1 MIDPNIIMRGAERAQ
16 LQQQQNIESLGDL
29 GGALGKLIYG
39 RRVNQMQQLKSP
51 EEQQAFANNSIY
63 APYLNKQLKADA
75 AAKVKAEQDA
85 LKFKSDLNN
94 TDAQAAERLANAG
107 STNQKTGASRH
118 GATLDV
124 WRAAATNP
132 SYGKV
137 MLNNLLNAGAITQD
151 VFDGTNNQLSV
162 LEGASPAQAK
172 QIIGNQ
178 IQAML
183 DPKYEYPDANTVA
196 NNETSIKTTGMNN
209 ATTMRGQD
217 ITATTAAN
225 KLEQDGKQFSQ
236 EQKLAE
242 WVAKNKPIDE
252 FTAEDGTR
260 YHVYPGGKGI
270 AVSGSDN
277 QPIKVQ
283 QKQIKLSDS
292 ALKQVNDYNTQL
304 TQSKANQL
312 KIGGLIKDLQ
322 SGKLDLSPTA
332 VIAAE
337 GRARLG
343 LSTPNDLAIGRFNTT
358 LNQSVNDI
366 LMSAKGTQTEGDA
379 QRAAKII
386 TANPPRD
393 NKSAMQALQ
402 NLALIAK
409 TNITGLD
416 NNLNTIYANFGM
428 ERPQAQ
434 SVKPTS
440 TNTEQTT
447 ASHKGATVSLAK
459 VNQLAQKAGISTEE
473 AVRRFQSQGLVVK

>member
-1 MIDPNIIMRGAERAQ
+1 MIDPSIIMRGAERAQ

-137 MLNNLLNAGAITQD
+137 MLNNLLNAGAITQE

-172 QIIGNQ
+172 EIIDNQ

-183 DPKYEYPDANTVA
+183 DPKYKYADANTIA

-217 ITATTAAN
+217 ITAETADKNRAQQEN
-225 KLEQDGKQFSQ
+225 QFQQTYTFNQQKQYFEQ
-236 EQKLAE
+236 
-242 WVAKNKPIDE
+242 NKPIGFFVDIDGYRRAE
-252 FTAEDGTR
+252 FADGRSMREIGEDG
-260 YHVYPGGKGI
+260 
-270 AVSGSDN
+270 

-283 QKQIKLSDS
+283 VTNNPAATAQKEETQRLQRVDAVLPEIEKLLPKATNSYVGRGLDYLVRGFGGSNQGDIATDQLKTLSGQLVSLMPKMSGPQSDKDVAMYKEMAGNLSDPTKS
-292 ALKQVNDYNTQL
+292 VEARMAALGT
-304 TQSKANQL
+304 
-312 KIGGLIKDLQ
+312 IRDLNE
-322 SGKLDLSPTA
+322 KYK
-332 VIAAE
+332 E
-337 GRARLG
+337 
-343 LSTPNDLAIGRFNTT
+343 
-358 LNQSVNDI
+358 LNQ
-366 LMSAKGTQTEGDA
+366 
-379 QRAAKII
+379 
-386 TANPPRD
+386 
-393 NKSAMQALQ
+393 Q
-402 NLALIAK
+402 N
-409 TNITGLD
+409 N
-416 NNLNTIYANFGM
+416 
-428 ERPQAQ
+428 
-434 SVKPTS
+434 
-440 TNTEQTT
+440 
-447 ASHKGATVSLAK
+447 
-459 VNQLAQKAGISTEE
+459 AGIRPPLFNSSSY
-473 AVRRFQSQGLVVK
+473 VD